1 MVAVVSAPAARQL
14 GLPPS
19 AEEML
24 ADARVVIRL
33 LVDELLTFKSAGSAH
48 KALRSA
54 YSPRGVCQTARGGC
68 SPICKE
74 WHTAIETGAGWI
86 AAYDARGEGQG

>member
-1 MVAVVSAPAARQL
+1 MTAAPAARQL

-24 ADARVVIRL
+24 ADARVVIRM
-33 LVDELLTFKSAGSAH
+33 LVTEVETFKSQHGH
-48 KALRSA
+48 KALRSI
-54 YSPRGVCQTARGGC
+54 YSPLGVCQTNRDGC
-68 SPICKE
+68 SPLCKE
-74 WHTAIETGAGWI
+74 WRHARDIGAGWI